1 MASRCCSISRPALS
15 FLKHA
20 AKRPA
25 RTFVAPNASS
35 LPCPPSR
42 SVYRE
47 LGSLRTLLPLH
58 SAVSSARLISRL
70 GIDACGSSSSRSLS
84 QGTLCGSDP
93 GV

>member
-1 MASRCCSISRPALS
+1 MASRCRSISRPALS

-25 RTFVAPNASS
+25 RTFLAPNSSS

-84 QGTLCGSDP
+84 QELGLSVP
-93 GV
+93 R